1 MATLAKIGFLLGE
14 VGRELSETKDDSAT
28 YRMNRK
34 KRKVKRRRKK
44 RRRKKRRSKKRRRK
58 NRRRKK
64 KRRTFFN
71 D

>member
-34 KRKVKRRRKK
+34 KRKVKRRRKMRK
-44 RRRKKRRSKKRRRK
+44 REKEEKEILWSG
-58 NRRRKK
+58 
-64 KRRTFFN
+64 
-71 D
+71 